1 MLLFSIPLIPNTILW
16 WITNMSD
23 RYIISMVLGAAFTGL
38 YVAAYKIPSLCDA
51 GVGIFMD
58 AWQISAITEQKARD
72 RFYTKVVD
80 IYSMLLFVIASGAI
94 LMTRVIP
101 LVLFDKSYYD
111 AWRYIPLPV
120 VSIVFTCLVNFLGSI
135 YMVEK
140 RSIRSL
146 LTAMLSAVINIA
158 SICGGFRCTVSTVR
172 PQRRSFVTS
181 WFSSSA
187 WSIPV
192 SSSASSGIISA
203 SSSTPRC

>member
-23 RYIISMVLGAAFTGL
+23 RYIISMVLGRLFTGL
-38 YVAAYKIPSLCDA
+38 YVAAYKIPSL
-51 GVGIFMD
+51 VMLVSGIFMD

-140 RSIRSL
+140 KEYPFPADGDAQRGHQHRPQSVVD
-146 LTAMLSAVINIA
+146 SAV
-158 SICGGFRCTVSTVR
+158 
-172 PQRRSFVTS
+172 RR
-181 WFSSSA
+181 
-187 WSIPV
+187 
-192 SSSASSGIISA
+192 
-203 SSSTPRC
+203 